1 MKKHLILPA
10 FLAMMALPT
19 FANAHTP
26 LFSCFDNGD
35 GTVLCQGGFSN
46 GNAAAGIKV
55 VIADASG
62 KEISTAVLD
71 DNSEIIFDKPA
82 GDYTVM
88 MDAGE
93 GHTVTVKSAEIT
105 E

>member
-1 MKKHLILPA
+1 MKKLLAFAFAVMLLSPA
-10 FLAMMALPT
+10 

-26 LFSCFDNGD
+26 LFSCYDNAD
-35 GTVLCQGGFSN
+35 GTIFCQGGFSN

-55 VIADASG
+55 VVQDAKG
-62 KEISTAVLD
+62 AEILAAALD
-71 DNSEIIFDKPA
+71 DNSEITFDKPE
-82 GDYTVM
+82 GNYSVI

-93 GHTVTVKSAEIT
+93 GHTVKVESANIT